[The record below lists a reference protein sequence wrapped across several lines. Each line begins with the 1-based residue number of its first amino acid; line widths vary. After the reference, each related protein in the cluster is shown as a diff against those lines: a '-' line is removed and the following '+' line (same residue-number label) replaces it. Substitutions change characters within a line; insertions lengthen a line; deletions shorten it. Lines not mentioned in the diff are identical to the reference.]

1 MLSMFRRLARDDRG
15 VTVIEYALIA
25 CLISVAAIV
34 ALTSVGTKISSV
46 MSNVASTM

>member
-25 CLISVAAIV
+25 CLISVAAIA
-34 ALTSVGTKISSV
+34 ALTSAGAKISTV
-46 MSNVASTM
+46 MSNVANQM